1 MTTDQDGRDR
11 SARGT
16 AQENHLRHPDDA
28 TVTVT
33 APKAPP
39 PPEKSLYQLS
49 AELKDLIRGDRI
61 FRAGAKR

>member
-11 SARGT
+11 SARG
-16 AQENHLRHPDDA
+16 AALEDHLRHPDDA

-39 PPEKSLYQLS
+39 PEKSLYQLS
-49 AELKDLIRGDRI
+49 SELKDLIRGDRI
-61 FRAGAKR
+61 FRAGVKR